1 MARRAARLARRS
13 CLRQWAAWGCGVL
26 PWWPAFGQ
34 GLVGDKLAVIYPEIG
49 EPFRA
54 VFAKIL
60 EGIDERAQQRVP
72 RIAVAADADALA
84 LASELR
90 RRELKLVIA
99 LGRAGLRVAVALDP
113 AIEVVAGGVISPNE
127 ADARAT
133 TLLSLAPDPQLLMQ
147 RLKILQPGV
156 KRVTVVYSPRHSAWL
171 MRHAQAAARQLG
183 LELRALEVDELKSA
197 LRQYQDFF
205 AQAAPLDALW
215 LPQDPLT
222 VDESAVLPLV
232 LQECWNRNVAL
243 FSSNLGHVRRGAL
256 FSLYPNNLELGHSLA
271 ASALAQLARQAGVPR
286 GAQPLR
292 DVHAALNTRTASH
305 LGLELSP
312 QVQRSF
318 ELLLPER

>member
-1 MARRAARLARRS
+1 M
-13 CLRQWAAWGCGVL
+13 RQWAAWGCGVL

-34 GLVGDKLAVIYPEIG
+34 GLAGDRLAVIYPEIG

-90 RRELKLVIA
+90 RRELKVVIA
-99 LGRAGLRVAVALDP
+99 LGRAGLRVATALDP

-127 ADARAT
+127 ADARAA
-133 TLLSLAPDPQLLMQ
+133 TLLSLAPDPLLLMQ
-147 RLKILQPGV
+147 RLKSLQPGV

-171 MRHAQAAARQLG
+171 MRHAQPAARQLG

-205 AQAAPLDALW
+205 AQAAPQDALW

-232 LQECWNRNVAL
+232 LQECWNRNLAL

-256 FSLYPNNLELGHSLA
+256 FSLYPNNLELGRSLA
-271 ASALAQLARQAGVPR
+271 SSALAQLARQAGAPR

-305 LGLELSP
+305 LGLDLSP

>member
-1 MARRAARLARRS
+1 
-13 CLRQWAAWGCGVL
+13 VL

-34 GLVGDKLAVIYPEIG
+34 GQPGDRLAVIYPEIG

-54 VFAKIL
+54 VFARIL

-90 RRELKLVIA
+90 RRELKVVIA
-99 LGRAGLRVAVALDP
+99 LGRAGLRVATALDP

-127 ADARAT
+127 ADARAA
-133 TLLSLAPDPQLLMQ
+133 TLLSLAPDPLLLMQ
-147 RLKILQPGV
+147 RLKSLQPGV
-156 KRVTVVYSPRHSAWL
+156 KRVTVVYSSRHSAWL
-171 MRHAQAAARQLG
+171 MRHAQPAARQLG

-205 AQAAPLDALW
+205 AQAAPQDALW

-232 LQECWNRNVAL
+232 LQECWNRNLAL

-256 FSLYPNNLELGHSLA
+256 FSLYPNNLELGRSLA
-271 ASALAQLARQAGVPR
+271 SSALAQLARQAGAPR

-305 LGLELSP
+305 LGLDLSP

>member
-1 MARRAARLARRS
+1 MAGHAALSARRT
-13 CLRQWAAWGCGVL
+13 CLRQWAALSCGAL
-26 PWWPAFGQ
+26 PWWSAFGQ
-34 GLVGDKLAVIYPEIG
+34 SAPGDRLAVIYPEIG

-60 EGIDERAQQRVP
+60 DGIDERTQQRLP
-72 RIAVAADADALA
+72 RIAVLADADALA

-99 LGRAGLRVAVALDP
+99 LGRAGLRVAAALDP
-113 AIEVVAGGVISPNE
+113 SIEVVAGGVISPNE
-127 ADARAT
+127 ADARAA
-133 TLLSLAPDPQLLMQ
+133 TLLSLAPDPLLLMQ
-147 RLKILQPGV
+147 RLKSLQPAV

-171 MRHAQAAARQLG
+171 MRHAQPAARQLG
-183 LELRALEVDELKSA
+183 LELRALEVDELKGA

-205 AQAAPLDALW
+205 AQAAPQDALW

-232 LQECWNRNVAL
+232 LQECWNRNLAL

-256 FSLYPNNLELGHSLA
+256 FSLYPNNLELGRSLA
-271 ASALAQLARQAGVPR
+271 SSALAQLGRQAGAAR

-305 LGLELSP
+305 LGLDLSP